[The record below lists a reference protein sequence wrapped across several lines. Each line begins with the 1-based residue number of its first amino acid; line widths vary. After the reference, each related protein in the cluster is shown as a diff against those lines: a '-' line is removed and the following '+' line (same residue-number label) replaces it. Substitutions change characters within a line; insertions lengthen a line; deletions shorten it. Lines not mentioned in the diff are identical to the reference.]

1 MQKEYELM
9 VILKP
14 LLPEDLR
21 SGVQKDIE
29 KLVGKLKGEITAT
42 DVWGK
47 RHLAY
52 PIGKHDEG
60 YYVVYNIKME
70 DSNINEFK
78 SELKHMDDVIRF
90 LVTIPEN

>member
-1 MQKEYELM
+1 MQMEYELM

-21 SGVQKDIE
+21 SGVQKRIE
-29 KLVGKLKGEITAT
+29 DLVKKLKGEIKDT

-52 PIGKHDEG
+52 PIGKQDEG
-60 YYVVYNIKME
+60 YYVVYKVVLE
-70 DSNINEFK
+70 QEKVDKFK
-78 SELKHMDDVIRF
+78 TELKLEGDIIRF
-90 LVTIPEN
+90 LLSKLEK